1 MHDSTASPLE
11 TLKAWMRD
19 ASEAG
24 VAEPREV
31 AFITAAADARPTAR
45 TVSLKRIQDDALL
58 FTSAMWTRKAREI
71 RENPHVALLFY
82 WPAIGRQVH
91 VTGRAV
97 FAERELAVELFSERN
112 LPNQLQTIVSRQGET
127 IESTDP
133 LRARHAHL
141 MKTLERPPE
150 CPPDWG
156 AIRVLPE
163 TVELWVEE
171 PDRIH
176 ERRLY
181 ERDAGGWR
189 WKLLAP

>member
-1 MHDSTASPLE
+1 
-11 TLKAWMRD
+11 MRD
-19 ASEAG
+19 AREAG

-31 AFITAAADARPTAR
+31 AFITAGADGRPTAR
-45 TVSLKRIQDDALL
+45 TVSLKRIQEDALI
-58 FTSAMWTRKAREI
+58 FTSAMWTRKARDI
-71 RENPHVALLFY
+71 QENPYVALLFY

-97 FAERELAVELFSERN
+97 AAERDLAVELFSERDR
-112 LPNQLQTIVSRQGET
+112 PNQLQTIVSRQGET

-133 LRARHAHL
+133 LRARHEHL
-141 MKTLERPPE
+141 MKALETPPE

-163 TVELWVEE
+163 TVELWRES

-176 ERRLY
+176 ERRLF
-181 ERDAGGWR
+181 ERAEGGWR
-189 WKLLAP
+189 WRLLAP